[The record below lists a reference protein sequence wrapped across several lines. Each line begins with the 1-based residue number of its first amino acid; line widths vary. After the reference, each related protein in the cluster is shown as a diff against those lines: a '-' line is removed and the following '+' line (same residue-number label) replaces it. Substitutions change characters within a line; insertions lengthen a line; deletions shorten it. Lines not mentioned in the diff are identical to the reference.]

1 MTKHADTPRK
11 IATFRIDQEL
21 LDGMELVWERDGV
34 AVSEQVRRAIRAWL
48 EGKGIRLEKAQ
59 GKRVSPRKPR

>member
-11 IATFRIDQEL
+11 VTTFRIDQDL
-21 LDGMELVWERDGV
+21 LDGLQAVWERDGV

-48 EGKGIRLEKAQ
+48 ESKGIVEKSER
-59 GKRVSPRKPR
+59 KRVGPRKRS